1 VKPTPLL
8 FAGIFA
14 SFAAAWLGLI
24 VSADNQIGHLLP
36 EVDEENATSYPI
48 NVAGITEQGRRAYIA
63 NGCNYCHTQMVRD
76 RQHGADLA
84 REWGTR
90 RTVPRD
96 YIYTNAAVLGVMRN
110 GPDLS
115 NVGAAGKAEDS
126 KRKYLADPA
135 WHYAHLYHPQALVEN
150 SSMPPY
156 RYLFK
161 KRKIVGESA
170 YDALD
175 LTGDDAPEEGYEIV
189 PTDEARALVAYLLSL
204 DRNHPLSETAG
215 PAPAAAAAPA
225 K

>member
-1 VKPTPLL
+1 MKPTPLL

-24 VSADNQIGHLLP
+24 VSADTQIGHLQP
-36 EVDEENATSYPI
+36 QVDEESGSAYPV
-48 NVAGITEQGRRAYIA
+48 NTGGLVEQGRQVYIA

-76 RQHGADLA
+76 QHYGADLA
-84 REWGTR
+84 RDWGTR

-115 NVGAAGKAEDS
+115 NVGAEGKAKDS

-135 WHYAHLYHPQALVEN
+135 WHYAHLYHPQTLVEN
-150 SSMPPY
+150 STMPPF
-156 RYLFK
+156 RYLFE

-170 YDALD
+170 YDALE
-175 LTGDDAPEEGYEIV
+175 LTGDDAPGTGYEVV
-189 PTDEARALVAYLLSL
+189 PTDQARALVAYLISL

-215 PAPAAAAAPA
+215 PAPAPATAPA